1 MISLYLV
8 SFFFGMIVIAY
19 WAKINDAVPPDG
31 KTKGLLRMTF
41 TNVVKK
47 ASPDRGA
54 LGRGSKD
61 YSSLTD
67 AR

>member
-1 MISLYLV
+1 
-8 SFFFGMIVIAY
+8 MIVIAY